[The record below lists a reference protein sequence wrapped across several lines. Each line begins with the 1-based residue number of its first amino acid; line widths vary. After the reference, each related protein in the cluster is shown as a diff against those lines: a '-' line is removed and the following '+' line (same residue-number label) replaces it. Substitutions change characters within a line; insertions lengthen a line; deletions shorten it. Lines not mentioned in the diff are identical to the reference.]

1 MKIELK
7 KRISTIKK
15 GKIPDGYKVIE
26 GNILPEDWELEKLG
40 NIVERIV
47 GGGTPSRNKA
57 EYYGGDIPWATV
69 KDLSESNYKDDT
81 IEYITEKGL
90 KNSSAKLIEQG
101 CFIISTRMGLGRGFI
116 NNVPMAINQDL
127 KGIYVKKEL
136 IYIKFLMYWY
146 KSLGDYIGNLGGG
159 STVKGINLN
168 TLKNLKIRLM
178 SYDEQQKIAEILLTW
193 DKAIELIEKLIE
205 EKKKHKKGL
214 MQKLLTG
221 EMRLPDF
228 DGEWKMVKIGN
239 VLKERNETGFN
250 DLELLSITSK
260 NGIVRRTEVDI
271 KDNSS
276 NDKSKYKRI
285 CIDDIGYNT
294 MRMWQGV
301 SGVSNYEG
309 IVSPAYTIIKPNG
322 KVDSTYIGYLF
333 KLPKVIN
340 AFWRYSQGLVSDT
353 LNLKYANLKIIKIRI
368 PCDVYEQKAI
378 ARILSTAD
386 KEIDLLQQELDALKL
401 QKKGLLQLLLTGI
414 VRVNIEQN

>member
-1 MKIELK
+1 MSWKHYEFGKLATLSSEKYYPKNSEESFHCVELEHIEQISGRLLGTTNSSEQKSTKNVFKKGQILYGKLRPYLK
-7 KRISTIKK
+7 KYYRAEFDGVCSTEIWVLSGNPRRITNDYLFFLVQSEKFNRFTNISSGTKMPRADWNLVSESVF
-15 GKIPDGYKVIE
+15 GIPPINEQNKIA
-26 GNILPEDWELEKLG
+26 NIL
-40 NIVERIV
+40 
-47 GGGTPSRNKA
+47 S
-57 EYYGGDIPWATV
+57 
-69 KDLSESNYKDDT
+69 
-81 IEYITEKGL
+81 
-90 KNSSAKLIEQG
+90 
-101 CFIISTRMGLGRGFI
+101 
-116 NNVPMAINQDL
+116 
-127 KGIYVKKEL
+127 
-136 IYIKFLMYWY
+136 
-146 KSLGDYIGNLGGG
+146 
-159 STVKGINLN
+159 
-168 TLKNLKIRLM
+168 
-178 SYDEQQKIAEILLTW
+178 TW
-193 DKAIELIEKLIE
+193 DKAIELKEKLIE
-205 EKKKHKKGL
+205 EKKKQKKGL
-214 MQKLLTG
+214 MRKLLTG
-221 EMRLPDF
+221 EMILPDF
-228 DGEWKMVKIGN
+228 DGDWKVVKIGS

-260 NGIVRRTEVDI
+260 NGVVRRTEVDI

-386 KEIDLLQQELDALKL
+386 KEIDLLEQELDALKL